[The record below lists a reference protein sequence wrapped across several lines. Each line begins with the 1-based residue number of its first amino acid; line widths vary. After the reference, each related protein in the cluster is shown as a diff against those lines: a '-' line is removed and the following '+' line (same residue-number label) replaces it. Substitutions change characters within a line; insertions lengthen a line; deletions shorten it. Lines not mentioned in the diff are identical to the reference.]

1 MDELVWHCIVFL
13 FLLKRSM
20 VTQGP
25 IIIIEDDMDDQELL
39 KEIFSELEVPNLI
52 RFFTSCQQAFDY
64 LMSTME
70 KPFLIISDIN
80 VPAMTGLDFCRKIR
94 ENEYLRMK
102 TIPFIF
108 LSTTREQKVI
118 IKAYEMSVQGFFVK
132 PNSVDELRE
141 IVRMIVG
148 YWDKCRH
155 PYAV

>member
-1 MDELVWHCIVFL
+1 
-13 FLLKRSM
+13 M

-25 IIIIEDDMDDQELL
+25 IIIVEDDVDDQELL
-39 KEIFSELEVPNLI
+39 KEIFSELEVPNMLQ
-52 RFFTSCQQAFDY
+52 FFSSCQQAYDY
-64 LMSTME
+64 LVSSME

-94 ENEYLRMK
+94 GTEFLRKK

-108 LSTTREQKVI
+108 LSTTHDQKVI

-132 PNSVDELRE
+132 PNSVNELKD

-155 PYAV
+155 PYTA

>member
-1 MDELVWHCIVFL
+1 
-13 FLLKRSM
+13 M

-25 IIIIEDDMDDQELL
+25 IIIVEDDVDDQELL
-39 KEIFSELEVPNLI
+39 KEIFSELEVPNILQ
-52 RFFTSCQQAFDY
+52 FFSSCQPAFDY
-64 LMSTME
+64 LMNSME
-70 KPFLIISDIN
+70 TPFLIISDIN

-94 ENEYLRMK
+94 ESEFLRKK

-108 LSTTREQKVI
+108 LSTTHDQKVI

-132 PNSVDELRE
+132 PNSVNELKE

-155 PYAV
+155 PYTA